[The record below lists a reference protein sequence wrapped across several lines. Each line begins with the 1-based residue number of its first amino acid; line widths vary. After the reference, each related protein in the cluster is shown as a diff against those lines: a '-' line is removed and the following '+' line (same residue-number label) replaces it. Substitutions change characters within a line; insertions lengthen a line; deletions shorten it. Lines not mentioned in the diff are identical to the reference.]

1 MRLTRILIAFAF
13 ALLFV
18 PSVAAQGAVTLTA
31 QAGFDA
37 YYKEGYWIPIRVA
50 LGNNGNDLNGQLRV
64 VSLRANGSKLEY
76 TYPVAL
82 ANGARKEVTMYVN
95 VEGFASRL
103 QVDYVQDQKT
113 IASVTPRLSQ
123 LGSNDF
129 LYGVIASSP
138 SAFNYLGRVDPMGGR
153 GRVAQLSIQDLPSAA
168 HAWRALDVLVISDV
182 DTSALTPAQKD
193 SLKLWV
199 ASGGR
204 LIVASGPNWQKLAG
218 LEDILPMKIVGTR
231 DSPLASLESLA
242 QKKSPSGSAVIVM
255 GELKPGAT
263 PLVADNNVPLIVD
276 QQYGFGRIALF
287 TFDPALDPLRTWDG
301 MENIYRNLLASAD
314 DRPGWMGFTRNW
326 SSAVEAVSSIPGIG
340 LPHPLLICGFLG
352 AYLVIIG
359 PINYIILRAIK
370 RREFAWFTIPI
381 TVIFFTVAIYV
392 TGIALRGTSPT
403 LHRLSVVQSWEDS
416 SQAQVET
423 LIGVFSP
430 TRSEYDLRVAG
441 NVLLQ
446 PMPSDTYYRPLD
458 RSFEGVQIEQGDAA
472 FARGV
477 KVDIGAVTPFFARG
491 QVTAPRFGSSLKYS
505 VTGNAV
511 TLEGGIV
518 NKSEITF
525 RDAVVLTIGGVQ
537 RVGDV
542 KPNDTVNVRI
552 TLAADRSAWVSQ
564 GSGRVFP
571 ATSRLAPAY
580 NPPAFPGYDTTVED
594 ILGTTS
600 FSDSRE
606 TYRRYSLLSWLFA
619 YNNGGRGSGTYLI
632 GWTDKSPLDASLTNS
647 SYSVQ
652 DQTMYIIRVEPQVVV
667 VNASTITVPPGLMTW
682 EIVDPGPTG
691 NNATPY
697 DSRLS
702 GGYFSLRFKPVVRVD
717 FNSVKS
723 LVLHLTSYG
732 ATGAPPLTLSLWDH
746 NANAWVKMD
755 NIVWGDNTIGD
766 ASRYVGDDGRVDV
779 KVESLRVQTPANIQ
793 AMDFTLTVQR

>member
-1 MRLTRILIAFAF
+1 MRLARLLIVFAF

-37 YYKEGYWIPIRVA
+37 YYKEGYWIPIRVT
-50 LGNNGNDLNGQLRV
+50 LGNVGNDLNGQLRV
-64 VSLRANGSKLEY
+64 ASLRANGSKLEY
-76 TYPVAL
+76 IYPVSL

-123 LGSNDF
+123 LGSNDM
-129 LYGVIASSP
+129 LYGVVASNA
-138 SAFNYLGRVDPMGGR
+138 SAFNYLGRVDPVGGR
-153 GRVAQLSIQDLPSAA
+153 GRVAQLTMQDLPPSA
-168 HAWRALDVLVISDV
+168 HAWNSLDVLVISDV
-182 DTSALTPAQKD
+182 DTSLLTPAQKD

-204 LIVASGPNWQKLAG
+204 LIVASGSNWQKLAG
-218 LEDILPMKIVGTR
+218 LDDILPMKIIGTR
-231 DSPLASLESLA
+231 DSPLASLESFA

-255 GELKPGAT
+255 GDLKPGAI

-276 QQYGFGRIALF
+276 QPYGFGRIALF
-287 TFDPALDPLRTWDG
+287 TFDPALDPIRVWDG
-301 MENIYRNLLASAD
+301 MENVYRNLLSLAS
-314 DRPGWMGFTRNW
+314 DRPGWMSFARNW

-340 LPHPLLICGFLG
+340 LPHPLIICGFLG
-352 AYLVIIG
+352 AYLVLIG
-359 PINYIILRAIK
+359 PLNYIILRAIK
-370 RREFAWFTIPI
+370 RREFAWFTIPV
-381 TVIFFTVAIYV
+381 TVIFFTVAIYF
-392 TGIALRGTSPT
+392 TGTALRGTRPT
-403 LHRLSVVQSWEDS
+403 LHRLSVVQAWEDS
-416 SQAQVET
+416 SQAQAET

-430 TRSEYDLRVAG
+430 TRSEYDLRLEC

-446 PMPSDTYYRPLD
+446 PMPSDTSYRPLD
-458 RSFEGVQIEQGDAA
+458 RSFEGIRFEQGDAV

-505 VTGNAV
+505 VTGNSV
-511 TLEGGIV
+511 TLEGVIV

-525 RDAVVLTIGGVQ
+525 RDAVVITMGGVQ

-552 TLAADRSAWVSQ
+552 TLAGDRSTWVSQ
-564 GSGRVFP
+564 GRGRVFP
-571 ATSRLAPAY
+571 ASSRLAPAY
-580 NPPAFPGYDTTVED
+580 NPPAYPGYDTTVED

-600 FSDSRE
+600 YSDSRE

-619 YNNGGRGSGTYLI
+619 YNSGGRGSGTYLI
-632 GWTDKSPLDASLTNS
+632 GWTDKSPLDTSLTNS

-652 DQTMYIIRVEPQVVV
+652 DQTMYIMRVEPQAVV
-667 VNASTITVPPGLMTW
+667 VNASTIIVPPGLMTW
-682 EIVDPGPTG
+682 EIIDPGPTG

-702 GGYFSLRFKPVVRVD
+702 GGYFSLRFKPVVRLNY
-717 FNSVKS
+717 NSVNS

-732 ATGAPPLTLSLWDH
+732 STGAPPLTLSLWDH
-746 NANAWVKMD
+746 KSNAWVKID

-766 ASRYVGDDGRVDV
+766 ASRYVGDDGRIDV
-779 KVESLRVQTPANIQ
+779 KVDSLRAQTPANIQ

>member
-1 MRLTRILIAFAF
+1 MRLTRILIAVAF

-50 LGNNGNDLNGQLRV
+50 LTNSGNDLNGQLRV
-64 VSLRANGSKLEY
+64 VALRANGSKLEY
-76 TYPVAL
+76 VYPVPL
-82 ANGARKEVTMYVN
+82 ANGARKEVTMYVS

-113 IASVTPRLSQ
+113 IVSVTPRLSQ
-123 LGSNDF
+123 LGSNDA
-129 LYGVIASSP
+129 LYGVIASNA
-138 SAFNYLGRVDPMGGR
+138 SAFNYLGRVDPVGGR

-168 HAWRALDVLVISDV
+168 HAWHSLDALVISDV
-182 DTSALTPAQKD
+182 DTSVLTPAQRD

-218 LEDILPMKIVGTR
+218 LDDILPMKIVGTR
-231 DSPLASLESLA
+231 DSPLTSLESLA
-242 QKKSPSGSAVIVM
+242 QKKSPSGSAVVAM
-255 GELKPGAT
+255 GDLKPNAT
-263 PLVADNNVPLIVD
+263 PLIADNNVPLIID
-276 QQYGFGRIALF
+276 QPYGFGRIALF
-287 TFDPALDPLRTWDG
+287 TFDPSLDPIRTWDG
-301 MENIYRNLLASAD
+301 MENIYRNLLALAS
-314 DRPGWMGFTRNW
+314 DRPGWMGFARNW
-326 SSAVEAVSSIPGIG
+326 SSAAEAVSSIPGIG

-359 PINYIILRAIK
+359 PLNYLILRAVK
-370 RREFAWFTIPI
+370 RREFAWLTIPV
-381 TVIFFTVAIYV
+381 TVIFFTVAIYI
-392 TGIALRGTSPT
+392 TGTALRGTRPT

-423 LIGVFSP
+423 LLGVFSP
-430 TRSEYDLRVAG
+430 TRSEYDLRIEG
-441 NVLLQ
+441 DVLLQ
-446 PMPSDTYYRPLD
+446 PMPSDTYYRPID
-458 RSFEGVQIEQGDAA
+458 RSFEGVRIEQGDAA

-491 QVTAPRFGSSLKYS
+491 QVTAPRFGSSLKYL
-505 VTGNAV
+505 VTGNV
-511 TLEGGIV
+511 VNLEGTIV

-525 RDAVVLTIGGVQ
+525 RDAVVITMGGVQ

-552 TLAADRSAWVSQ
+552 TLAADRSTWVSQ
-564 GSGRVFP
+564 GRGRVFP
-571 ATSRLAPAY
+571 ASSRLAPSY
-580 NPPAFPGYDTTVED
+580 NPSIYPGYDTTVED
-594 ILGTTS
+594 ILGTLAY
-600 FSDSRE
+600 SDSRE

-619 YNNGGRGSGTYLI
+619 YNSGGRGSGTYLI
-632 GWTDKSPLDASLTNS
+632 GWTDKSPLEASLTNS

-652 DQTMYIIRVEPQVVV
+652 DQTMYIMRVEPQVVV

-682 EIVDPGPTG
+682 EIIDPGPTG
-691 NNATPY
+691 NNASPY

-702 GGYFSLRFKPVVRVD
+702 GGYFSLRFKPVVRLEY
-717 FNSVKS
+717 NAVKS

-732 ATGAPPLTLSLWDH
+732 ATGAPPLTLSLWDQET
-746 NANAWVKMD
+746 NQWIKID
-755 NIVWGDNTIGD
+755 NIVWGDNNIGD

-779 KVESLRVQTPANIQ
+779 KVDSLRAQTPANIQ

>member
-1 MRLTRILIAFAF
+1 MRLIRILIVVAL

-37 YYKEGYWIPIRVA
+37 YYKEGYWVPIRVA
-50 LGNNGNDLNGQLRV
+50 LSNNGNDLNGQLRV
-64 VSLRANGSKLEY
+64 VALRANGSKLEY
-76 TYPVAL
+76 IYPVAL
-82 ANGARKEVTMYVN
+82 ANGARKEVTMYVS
-95 VEGFASRL
+95 VEGFANRL
-103 QVDYVQDQKT
+103 QVDYVQDQKA
-113 IASVTPRLSQ
+113 IVSVTPRLSS
-123 LGSNDF
+123 LGANDM
-129 LYGVIASSP
+129 LYGVIASNA
-138 SAFNYLGRVDPMGGR
+138 SAFNYLGRVDPVGGR

-168 HAWRALDVLVISDV
+168 HAWRSLDALVISDV
-182 DTSALTPAQKD
+182 DTSLLTPAQKD

-218 LEDILPMKIVGTR
+218 LEDMLPMKIVGTR
-231 DSPLASLESLA
+231 DSPLTSLEALA
-242 QKKSPSGSAVIVM
+242 QKKSPLGSTVVAI
-255 GELKPGAT
+255 GDLKPAAT
-263 PLVADNNVPLIVD
+263 SLVADTTVPLIVD
-276 QQYGFGRIALF
+276 QPYGFGRIALF
-287 TFDPALDPLRTWDG
+287 TFDPSLDPLRLWDG
-301 MENIYRNLLASAD
+301 MENIYRSLLSSAS
-314 DRPGWMGFTRNW
+314 DRPGWMGFARNW

-359 PINYIILRAIK
+359 PLNYIILRAVK
-370 RREFAWFTIPI
+370 RREFAWLTIPV
-381 TVIFFTVAIYV
+381 TVIFFTVAIYI
-392 TGIALRGTSPT
+392 TGYTLRGTRPT

-423 LIGVFSP
+423 LLGLFSP

-441 NVLLQ
+441 DVLLQ
-446 PMPSDTYYRPLD
+446 PMPSDTYYRPMD

-505 VTGNAV
+505 VTGNMV
-511 TLEGGIV
+511 NLEGVIV

-525 RDAVVLTIGGVQ
+525 RDAVVITMGGVQ

-552 TLAADRSAWVSQ
+552 TLAADRSTWVSQ
-564 GSGRVFP
+564 GRGRVFP
-571 ATSRLAPAY
+571 AGSRLAPQY
-580 NPPAFPGYDTTVED
+580 NPAVYPGYDTTVED
-594 ILGTTS
+594 ILGTAAY
-600 FSDSRE
+600 SDSRE

-619 YNNGGRGSGTYLI
+619 YNSGGRGSGTYLI

-652 DQTMYIIRVEPQVVV
+652 DQTMYIVRVEPQVVV

-682 EIVDPGPTG
+682 EIIDPGPTG
-691 NNATPY
+691 SNASPY

-702 GGYFSLRFKPVVRVD
+702 GGYFSLRFKPVVRLEY
-717 FNSVKS
+717 NSVKS

-746 NANAWVKMD
+746 ETAQWIKID
-755 NIVWGDNTIGD
+755 NIVWGDNNVGD

-779 KVESLRVQTPANIQ
+779 RVESVRTQTPANIQ
-793 AMDFTLTVQR
+793 TMDFTLTVQR